1 MKVFFA
7 DSLKF
12 FLSLYGH
19 KLPVVRMYI
28 SGDCS
33 LLVTGRGDKNIKIWG
48 LDCGDHHKSIFA
60 YDNTV
65 AGLRWFPNTHLIASS
80 GEDGEVKLCDGD
92 TFTRIQTLQG
102 HVGEV

>member
-1 MKVFFA
+1 MMSM
-7 DSLKF
+7 DS
-12 FLSLYGH
+12 SLPLTGG
-19 KLPVVRMYI
+19 
-28 SGDCS
+28 GD
-33 LLVTGRGDKNIKIWG
+33 RNIKIWG
-48 LDCGDHHKSIFA
+48 LKFDSYHKSIFA